1 MVHAFQELPSQE
13 NKAGMLGTLCSSFRT
28 HIPSIFLCPSDQ
40 QSQKSTLLQRGA
52 GVGPIS

>member
-40 QSQKSTLLQRGA
+40 QSQKSTLLQRGV